1 VAVLLRI
8 WDGIIMRLR
17 LLPFGLYH
25 AKIKI
30 IHIDA
35 AALASAM
42 KMMRLLAAPALE
54 HALKK
59 DKNII

>member
-1 VAVLLRI
+1 M
-8 WDGIIMRLR
+8 MRLR
-17 LLPFGLYH
+17 LRLPTFCLSH

-54 HALKK
+54 RALKK